1 MSDRFGTISINPDP
15 APPSQRLK
23 RPKVKPVPPRPKP
36 EKPVSGPKQS
46 RRWLILPAL
55 PVFLIAVYSAGGF
68 FLAPSLLTRHI
79 SNALQQTANIGLT
92 AGEARFNPFT
102 MRLELGDVSTRTT
115 TGSNQPPTPEATL
128 LHIDYALIDL
138 HLIALLRNSI
148 ACNSLEIKGLTA
160 SLIRYPDKSYNL
172 PFLASESTPENKAK
186 VETDSLAR
194 LPLLFSLN
202 NITISDSKISFD
214 DRLAG
219 KTHSVEQIKL
229 DLPSLSNFSF
239 GAKEYIRPHFSA
251 IINGSPVELTGEAA
265 LPGEKGQNGLKTNLA
280 CTLQNL
286 DLPLYFAYLPKPVPL
301 ILDKGKGEGKIQI
314 SFAPKEKKG
323 GRLTVG
329 FQLTTTGIELANTEH
344 SLSMTAPSLQIEGSL
359 QPLDGALH
367 IQNLH
372 VVQPQFSAAQ
382 SRFSQDMTQLF
393 STPATSKDAPEQPQR
408 QLDIDA
414 LTVEDGILKLTD
426 KEQQGVL
433 PPPWTA
439 IQVQVKNFSIAPE
452 QGRDKGTFTLSSKQ
466 EKTNAALSW
475 QGSFNSRGIPGG
487 ALQLGNIQAS
497 SLFSFIDPTQA
508 KNSSGSASLRGH
520 FSFDPTTQSSGMI
533 TLIDATTEM
542 HDLTLLDQ
550 KQTWLTGKAIQITG
564 TKFKEGDLDL
574 GTIVLTESTLTLHQN
589 KLPAFLQ
596 SYGAD
601 KKPILIQGID
611 FSGKATL
618 HPQKEKMPALEL
630 SELHMKAGNLT
641 AKSASQ
647 NNFEF
652 AARINQA
659 GMLKAQGLVT
669 LFPVRASLA
678 LVFAAIN
685 SEQVA
690 PWLPD
695 APLFQQGRASVHGQG
710 TYRYPES
717 SFTGTLQL
725 GEALIRDDAKNPG
738 LAANKVELN
747 DITIKPNPLRIGM
760 KELILDAPKFTWKQ
774 EADSPGPVAQIASF
788 LCNLLSQP
796 QNKKNQQQNEG
807 NSALPGIQKISFDK
821 AIINHEDL
829 RLDPPWS
836 HPISQ
841 VKGQITN
848 LQEKSDTGASFELSG
863 LLDAVPFTL
872 SGSGDFLN
880 SKGNCT
886 TKFDIKGFPL
896 LPLEAQITPLLDIDP
911 DSGSFD
917 LSCSTTLQNGEEQGE
932 AAFLFSKLSPDS
944 AESDTALP
952 LALLADSQ
960 SQMKLLVPLAKN
972 STQPLLKQTITIFQT
987 LMVKAGVAPL
997 LLAGTDFAD
1006 LQDKQ
1011 SIPFPAG
1018 QSKFDGNESGD
1029 GQGRPNGTNSQ
1040 ETLHRFA
1047 ALLAAHPHLGL
1058 TLTGMADPIHDRA
1071 AILKTLEE
1079 KEKKRVALKNEQRLQ
1094 EWQKKQKEK
1103 EKRQTPPQAPPP
1115 GQIIEQDIP
1124 IHDPQPALL
1133 KPEPVTVSD
1142 TNLHDLAQERALQVY
1157 DFCTTDLGI
1166 ASGRIR
1172 LQEKGKLS
1180 APETAGN
1187 QVTIGLQYIKQAGQ

>member
-1 MSDRFGTISINPDP
+1 MSDRFGAISINPDP
-15 APPSQRLK
+15 APPSQRPK
-23 RPKVKPVPPRPKP
+23 RPKTKPVPPSRPRP
-36 EKPVSGPKQS
+36 EKPATGPKKS
-46 RRWLILPAL
+46 RRWLILAAL
-55 PVFLIAVYSAGGF
+55 PIFLLAIYSAGGF
-68 FLAPSLLTRHI
+68 FLAPLLLTQYI
-79 SNALQQTANIGLT
+79 SNSLQQTANIGLT

-102 MRLELGDVSTRTT
+102 MRLQLGDVSTRAIDSTHSPMPETT
-115 TGSNQPPTPEATL
+115 L
-128 LHIDYALIDL
+128 VHIDHALINL

-148 ACNSLEIKGLTA
+148 ACKSLEIKGLTA

-172 PFLASESTPENKAK
+172 PSLASENKAK
-186 VETDSLAR
+186 AETDSLAR

-202 NITISDSKISFD
+202 NITISDSTISFD

-219 KTHSVEQIKL
+219 KKHNVEQIKL

-265 LPGEKGQNGLKTNLA
+265 LPGENGQNGLKTNLT

-286 DLPLYFAYLPKPVPL
+286 DLPLYFAYLPKSVPL

-314 SFAPKEKKG
+314 SFTPKEKKG
-323 GRLTVG
+323 GRLAVG
-329 FQLTTTGIELANTEH
+329 FQLTTTGIELTNTEH
-344 SLSMTAPSLQIEGSL
+344 SLAMTAPSLQIEGSL

-367 IQNLH
+367 IHKLH
-372 VVQPQFSAAQ
+372 AVQPQFSADQ
-382 SRFSQDMTQLF
+382 SRFSQDMAQLF
-393 STPATSKDAPEQPQR
+393 STPAAAKDAPEQPQHH
-408 QLDIDA
+408 LDIDA
-414 LTVEDGILKLTD
+414 FTVENGALQLTD
-426 KEQQGVL
+426 KEQNGAV
-433 PPPWTA
+433 PPSWAT
-439 IQVQVKNFSIAPE
+439 IQVQVKNFSTAPE
-452 QGRDKGTFTLSSKQ
+452 QGRDKGTFALSSKQ
-466 EKTNAALSW
+466 EKTNAALNW

-487 ALQLGNIQAS
+487 TLQLGNIQAS
-497 SLFSFIDPTQA
+497 TLLSFIDPVQA
-508 KNSSGSASLRGH
+508 KNASGSASLHGH
-520 FSFDPTTQSSGMI
+520 FSFDPTSQSSGMI
-533 TLIDATTEM
+533 TLIDAMTEI

-550 KQTWLTGKAIQITG
+550 KQTWLAAKTIQISG
-564 TKFKEGDLDL
+564 TKLKEGDLDL
-574 GTIVLTESTLTLHQN
+574 GTMALTESALALHQG
-589 KLPAFLQ
+589 KLPLFLQ
-596 SYGAD
+596 GFGAD
-601 KKPILIQGID
+601 KKTILIQGID
-611 FSGKATL
+611 FSGKVTL
-618 HPQKEKMPALEL
+618 HPQKEKTPALEL

-641 AKSASQ
+641 AKNASQ

-652 AARINQA
+652 AARVSQT
-659 GMLKAQGLVT
+659 GMLKAQGPVT

-685 SEQVA
+685 SKQVA

-725 GEALIRDDAKNPG
+725 SEALIRDDEKNPG
-738 LAANKVELN
+738 LTAAKIELN
-747 DITIKPNPLRIGM
+747 DVFIKSNPLRIGM
-760 KELILDAPKFTWKQ
+760 KELLLDAPTFTWKQ
-774 EADSPGPVAQIASF
+774 ETNSPGPVAQIASF
-788 LCNLLSQP
+788 LHNLLSQP
-796 QNKKNQQQNEG
+796 QNKKNQQQNES

-821 AIINHEDL
+821 ATINHEDL

-848 LQEKSDTGASFELSG
+848 LQEKADAGTGFELSG
-863 LLDAVPFTL
+863 LLDTVPFTL
-872 SGSGDFLN
+872 SGSGDFLT
-880 SKGNCT
+880 SEGNGS
-886 TKFDIKGFPL
+886 TKFNLKGFPL
-896 LPLEAQITPLLDIDP
+896 LPLGAQITPLLEIDP

-917 LSCSTTLQNGEEQGE
+917 LSCSFTTKNGEEQGE
-932 AAFLFSKLSPDS
+932 AAFLFSGLSPDS

-952 LALLADSQ
+952 LALLANSQ
-960 SQMKLLVPLAKN
+960 NQIKLLVPLAKN
-972 STQPLLKQTITIFQT
+972 STLPLLKQTVATFQT

-997 LLAGTDFAD
+997 LLAGTEFAD

-1011 SIPFPAG
+1011 SIPFPTG
-1018 QSKFDGNESGD
+1018 QSTFDGSG
-1029 GQGRPNGTNSQ
+1029 SSK
-1040 ETLHRFA
+1040 ETLRRFA
-1047 ALLAAHPHLGL
+1047 GLLAAHPHLGL
-1058 TLTGMADPIHDRA
+1058 TLTGMADPSHDRA

-1103 EKRQTPPQAPPP
+1103 EKRQAPPQAPPP
-1115 GQIIEQDIP
+1115 GKIIEQDIP
-1124 IHDPQPALL
+1124 ILDPQPALL

-1157 DFCTTDLGI
+1157 DFCTSDLGI
-1166 ASGRIR
+1166 ASKRIR

-1187 QVTIGLQYIKQAGQ
+1187 QVTIGLQHIE

>member
-1 MSDRFGTISINPDP
+1 MSDRFGAISINPDP
-15 APPSQRLK
+15 APPSQR
-23 RPKVKPVPPRPKP
+23 PKKPKAKPAPPSRPRPK
-36 EKPVSGPKQS
+36 KPASVPKKSQ
-46 RRWLILPAL
+46 RWFILAAL
-55 PVFLIAVYSAGGF
+55 PVCLLAAYSAGGF
-68 FLAPSLLTRHI
+68 FLAPSLLTRYI
-79 SNALQQTANIGLT
+79 SNSLQQTANIGLT

-102 MRLELGDVSTRTT
+102 MRLQLGDISTVAT
-115 TGSNQPPTPEATL
+115 TGSKQPPTPETTL
-128 LHIDYALIDL
+128 VHIDHLLINL
-138 HLIALLRNSI
+138 HLIALLRNSL

-172 PFLASESTPENKAK
+172 PSLALENNAKAD
-186 VETDSLAR
+186 TDSLSR

-219 KTHSVEQIKL
+219 KKHSVEQIKL

-286 DLPLYFAYLPKPVPL
+286 DLPLYFAYLPKSVPL
-301 ILDKGKGEGKIQI
+301 VLNKGKGEGKIQI
-314 SFAPKEKKG
+314 VFTPKEKKG

-344 SLSMTAPSLQIEGSL
+344 SLAMTAPSLQIEGSL

-367 IQNLH
+367 IHKLH
-372 VVQPQFSAAQ
+372 AAQPQFSADQ
-382 SRFSQDMTQLF
+382 GHFSQDMAQLF
-393 STPATSKDAPEQPQR
+393 ATPAAGKDAPEQPQHH
-408 QLDIDA
+408 LDIDA
-414 LTVEDGILKLTD
+414 LTVENGALQLTD
-426 KEQQGVL
+426 KEHQDASS
-433 PPPWTA
+433 PPWTA
-439 IQVQVKNFSIAPE
+439 IQVQVKNFSTSPE

-466 EKTNAALSW
+466 EKTSATLSW

-487 ALQLGNIQAS
+487 TLQLGNIQTGT
-497 SLFSFIDPTQA
+497 LLSFVDPVQA
-508 KNSSGSASLRGH
+508 KNASGSASLHGH
-520 FSFDPTTQSSGMI
+520 FSFDPTTQRSGMV
-533 TLIDATTEM
+533 TLLDATTEM

-550 KQTWLTGKAIQITG
+550 KQPWLAAKSIQITG

-574 GTIVLTESTLTLHQN
+574 GTIALTESALTLHQG

-596 SYGAD
+596 SFGAD

-630 SELHMKAGNLT
+630 SELHMNAGNLT
-641 AKSASQ
+641 AKNASQ

-652 AARINQA
+652 AARISQA
-659 GMLKAQGLVT
+659 GLLKAQGLVA
-669 LFPVRASLA
+669 LFPVRASLS
-678 LVFAAIN
+678 LVLAAIN

-695 APLFQQGRASVHGQG
+695 APLFQQGKTSVHGQG

-725 GEALIRDDAKNPG
+725 SEALIRDDGKSPG
-738 LAANKVELN
+738 FTATKVELN
-747 DITIKPNPLRIGM
+747 DVTIKANPLRIGM
-760 KELILDAPKFTWKQ
+760 KELILDAPKLTWKQ
-774 EADSPGPVAQIASF
+774 EADSPGPVAQIAAF
-788 LCNLLSQP
+788 LRNLLSP
-796 QNKKNQQQNEG
+796 PPNKKNQQQDDG
-807 NSALPGIQKISFDK
+807 NSALSGIQKISFDK
-821 AIINHEDL
+821 GTINHEDL

-836 HPISQ
+836 HSISQ

-848 LQEKSDTGASFELSG
+848 LQEKADAGAGFELSG
-863 LLDAVPFTL
+863 FVDTAPFSL
-872 SGSGDFLN
+872 SGSGDFLT

-886 TKFDIKGFPL
+886 TKINLKGMPL
-896 LPLEAQITPLLDIDP
+896 LPFEAQITPLLDINP
-911 DSGSFD
+911 KSGSFD
-917 LSCSTTLQNGEEQGE
+917 LSYSSTMKNGEEEGE
-932 AAFLFSKLSPDS
+932 AAFLFSGISPDS

-960 SQMKLLVPLAKN
+960 DQLKLLVPLAKN
-972 STQPLLKQTITIFQT
+972 STQPLLKQTVATFQT
-987 LMVKAGVAPL
+987 LMVKADVAPL
-997 LLAGTDFAD
+997 LLAGTEFAD

-1011 SIPFPAG
+1011 SIPFPVG
-1018 QSKFDGNESGD
+1018 QISFDGNGSGSD
-1029 GQGRPNGTNSQ
+1029 K
-1040 ETLHRFA
+1040 ETLRRFA
-1047 ALLAAHPHLGL
+1047 TLLAAHPHLGL
-1058 TLTGMADPIHDRA
+1058 TLTGMADPVHDRA

-1094 EWQKKQKEK
+1094 EWQKRQKEK
-1103 EKRQTPPQAPPP
+1103 EKRQAPPQTPPP
-1115 GQIIEQDIP
+1115 GKIIEQDIP
-1124 IHDPQPALL
+1124 VQEAKPALL

-1142 TNLHDLAQERALQVY
+1142 TTLHDLAQERALQVY

-1180 APETAGN
+1180 TSETAGN
-1187 QVTIGLQYIKQAGQ
+1187 QVTIGIQHIEQTGQ